1 MIHIAIAMEKKMK
14 KPFVNIVSLVVVLM
28 GVAPSIYAEKN
39 ETNLDAHVHGLSEL
53 TIASEGEDLNI
64 QLTSPAMNIVGFE
77 YKAVSKKDIEAI
89 KNAESILNQPEVL
102 FLFSDNGC
110 KPINIDVDISGLIEE
125 DDHGQHDNK
134 QNHHKDHDD
143 HKEHDDHDHHKDH
156 DDHKKHDDH
165 TDHKDHHD
173 HDKHESHSEIVAN
186 YRYRCKDIAKLSSI
200 QVSLF
205 EAFSGIHK
213 IHTMW
218 LTPSK
223 QGSVTLTAKN
233 QMVEFR

>member
-14 KPFVNIVSLVVVLM
+14 KPFVNIISLVAVLM

-53 TIASEGEDLNI
+53 TIALEGEDLDI

-89 KNAESILNQPEVL
+89 KNAKSILNQPEVL

-110 KPINIDVDISGLIEE
+110 KPINIDVDVTGLIEE
-125 DDHGQHDNK
+125 DDHRQHDNK
-134 QNHHKDHDD
+134 QNHHNDHDD
-143 HKEHDDHDHHKDH
+143 HKEHDDHEDHKNDKHEDHHK
-156 DDHKKHDDH
+156 
-165 TDHKDHHD
+165 
-173 HDKHESHSEIVAN
+173 HDKHEGHSEIVAN
-186 YRYRCKDIAKLSSI
+186 YSYRCKDIAKLSSI

>member
-1 MIHIAIAMEKKMK
+1 MIRCNIFINDSYSNSYGEKMK
-14 KPFVNIVSLVVVLM
+14 KSSVNIVPLVVVLM

-53 TIASEGEDLNI
+53 KIASEGEDLNI
-64 QLTSPAMNIVGFE
+64 QLTSPAMNMVGFE

-110 KPINIDVDISGLIEE
+110 KPINIGVDISGLIDE
-125 DDHGQHDNK
+125 DEHWQHDNK

-143 HKEHDDHDHHKDH
+143 HKDHENDKHQDHHKY
-156 DDHKKHDDH
+156 
-165 TDHKDHHD
+165 
-173 HDKHESHSEIVAN
+173 DKHEGHSEIVAN
-186 YRYRCKDIAKLSSI
+186 YSYRCKDIAKLSSI

-223 QGSVTLTAKN
+223 QGSVTLTVKN

>member
-14 KPFVNIVSLVVVLM
+14 KPSVNIVSLVVVLM
-28 GVAPSIYAEKN
+28 GVAPSIYAEKK
-39 ETNLDAHVHGLSEL
+39 ETNHDAHVHGLSEL

-89 KNAESILNQPEVL
+89 KNAKSILNKPEVL

-110 KPINIDVDISGLIEE
+110 KPINIDVDVTGLIEE

-134 QNHHKDHDD
+134 QNHHNDHDD
-143 HKEHDDHDHHKDH
+143 HKEHDDHEDHKNDKHEDHHK
-156 DDHKKHDDH
+156 
-165 TDHKDHHD
+165 
-173 HDKHESHSEIVAN
+173 HDKHEGHSEIVAN
-186 YRYRCKDIAKLSSI
+186 YSYRCKDIAKLSSI

-223 QGSVTLTAKN
+223 QGSVMLTAKN

>member
-1 MIHIAIAMEKKMK
+1 MK

-53 TIASEGEDLNI
+53 TIASEGEDLKI

-110 KPINIDVDISGLIEE
+110 KPINIDLDISGLVEE

-143 HKEHDDHDHHKDH
+143 HEDHDDHKEHDDHKDHENDKHEDHHK
-156 DDHKKHDDH
+156 
-165 TDHKDHHD
+165 
-173 HDKHESHSEIVAN
+173 HDKHEDHSEIVAN
-186 YRYRCKDIAKLSSI
+186 YSYRCMDIAKLSSI

>member
-1 MIHIAIAMEKKMK
+1 MIHIAIAVEKKMK
-14 KPFVNIVSLVVVLM
+14 KPSVNIVSLVVVLM
-28 GVAPSIYAEKN
+28 GVVPSIYAEKN
-39 ETNLDAHVHGLSEL
+39 ETNLDAHVHGLSKL

-110 KPINIDVDISGLIEE
+110 KPINIGVDISGLIEE

-134 QNHHKDHDD
+134 QHHHKDHDD
-143 HKEHDDHDHHKDH
+143 HKDHENDKHEDHYK
-156 DDHKKHDDH
+156 
-165 TDHKDHHD
+165 
-173 HDKHESHSEIVAN
+173 HDKHEGHSEIVAN
-186 YRYRCKDIAKLSSI
+186 YSYRCKDIAKLSSI

>member
-1 MIHIAIAMEKKMK
+1 MINIAIAMEKKMK
-14 KPFVNIVSLVVVLM
+14 KPFVNIISLVAVLI

-53 TIASEGEDLNI
+53 TIALEGEDLDI

-77 YKAVSKKDIEAI
+77 YKVVSKKDIEAI
-89 KNAESILNQPEVL
+89 KNAKSILNQPEVL

-110 KPINIDVDISGLIEE
+110 EPINIDVDVTGLIEE

-134 QNHHKDHDD
+134 QNHHNDHDD
-143 HKEHDDHDHHKDH
+143 HKEHDDHEDHKNDKHEDHHK
-156 DDHKKHDDH
+156 
-165 TDHKDHHD
+165 
-173 HDKHESHSEIVAN
+173 HDKHEGHSEIVAN
-186 YRYRCKDIAKLSSI
+186 YSYRCKDIAKLSSI

>member
-14 KPFVNIVSLVVVLM
+14 KPFVNIISLVAVLM

-53 TIASEGEDLNI
+53 TIALEGEDLDI

-89 KNAESILNQPEVL
+89 KNAKSILNQPEVL

-110 KPINIDVDISGLIEE
+110 KPINIDVDVTGLIEE
-125 DDHGQHDNK
+125 DDHRQHDNK
-134 QNHHKDHDD
+134 QNHHNDHDY
-143 HKEHDDHDHHKDH
+143 HKEHDDHEDHKNDKHEDHHK
-156 DDHKKHDDH
+156 
-165 TDHKDHHD
+165 
-173 HDKHESHSEIVAN
+173 HDKHEGHSEIVAN
-186 YRYRCKDIAKLSSI
+186 YSYRCKDIAKLSSI

>member
-1 MIHIAIAMEKKMK
+1 MK

-143 HKEHDDHDHHKDH
+143 HK
-156 DDHKKHDDH
+156 
-165 TDHKDHHD
+165 T
-173 HDKHESHSEIVAN
+173 
-186 YRYRCKDIAKLSSI
+186 
-200 QVSLF
+200 
-205 EAFSGIHK
+205 
-213 IHTMW
+213 
-218 LTPSK
+218 
-223 QGSVTLTAKN
+223 
-233 QMVEFR
+233 